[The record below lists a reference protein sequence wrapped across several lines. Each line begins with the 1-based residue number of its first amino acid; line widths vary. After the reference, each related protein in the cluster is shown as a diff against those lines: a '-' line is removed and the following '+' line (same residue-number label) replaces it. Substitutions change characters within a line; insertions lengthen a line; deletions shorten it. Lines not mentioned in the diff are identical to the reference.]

1 MSDII
6 SIKDIDLAKKK
17 VFIRCDFNV
26 PQDDF

>member
-17 VFIRCDFNV
+17 VFIRCD
-26 PQDDF
+26 

>member
-26 PQDDF
+26 PQ